1 MTRMAGGLSVGVLVV
16 CASAIVAAPQ
26 TAKPILPG
34 ESTQARVWVENRG
47 AGQAI
52 PVDLREA
59 NINVPLNVHVTNGE
73 PAAVMTPPLAIRGT
87 RQNWEYE
94 MVKVTSDGADA
105 AVILNARGAMG
116 WETTGI
122 AFVAGDGTMVLMKR
136 VP

>member
-1 MTRMAGGLSVGVLVV
+1 MTRITGGLSIVVLLV

-26 TAKPILPG
+26 TAKPIQPG

-47 AGQAI
+47 ATQAI
-52 PVDLREA
+52 PVDLRAA
-59 NINVPLNVHVTNGE
+59 NITAPINVHVTNGE
-73 PAAVMTPPLAIRGT
+73 PGGPMTAPLAVRGT

-94 MVKVTSDGADA
+94 MVKVAAAGDDA
-105 AVILNARGAMG
+105 AAILNAQGVMG

-136 VP
+136 PR